1 MASQQR
7 ADNRLRQILTSDS
20 REVKGVFA
28 HEKRS
33 SPEGWGIFLAV
44 LPSAGAEE
52 GGLAL
57 HLSLVAL
64 TSPSCSA
71 ASLPTLG

>member
-1 MASQQR
+1 M
-7 ADNRLRQILTSDS
+7 LTSDS
-20 REVKGVFA
+20 REVKGMFA

-33 SPEGWGIFLAV
+33 SPEGWGILQAV
-44 LPSAGAEE
+44 LPSVGAEE

-64 TSPSCSA
+64 KSPSCA
-71 ASLPTLG
+71 AALLPALG